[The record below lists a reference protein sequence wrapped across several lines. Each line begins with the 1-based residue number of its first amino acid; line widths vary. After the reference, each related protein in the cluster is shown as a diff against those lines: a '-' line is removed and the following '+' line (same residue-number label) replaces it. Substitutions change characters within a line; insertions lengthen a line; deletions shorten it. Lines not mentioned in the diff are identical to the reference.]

1 MKGRNNMNGI
11 LSKLVDNYIGVPVE
25 GKTGA

>member
-1 MKGRNNMNGI
+1 MRGRNNMNGI
-11 LSKLVDNYIGVPVE
+11 LSKLVDNYVGVPDE